1 MYISKLYI
9 HGFKSFLNKT
19 NLKFGEGITT
29 VIGPNG
35 CGKTNIV
42 DAIRWILGEQKQSVL
57 RSTRMEDIIFN
68 GTKNHKP
75 LGFCEVSLTIHNNR
89 GVLPIEYDEVE
100 VTRRVYR
107 SGESEYLLNKAP
119 CRLKDITEL
128 FIDTGMGAHAYSVM
142 ELKMVDTIL
151 SYNPADRRSMFEEA
165 AGVKYYKKQRRST
178 FRQLETTLNDLA
190 RVKDI
195 LTEVNDKV
203 RSLGLQLKR
212 FERHKK
218 LALKLKSSEILL
230 AQIQTQILNEAE
242 LPINQKLNDVRNR
255 HLTLSGQ
262 LTLDESLIS
271 QNKKRF
277 EDQKLILENMNRQI
291 SETDHELR
299 SLNDKILVWTEQKKS
314 TESRILQ
321 ITDEKILNEDRKNSL
336 ISQIHDIQNTMK
348 NLQPQMDEYK
358 NNYDNLTSELQI
370 INDNLKSHDQ
380 TQNKIKFQLD
390 KNTRSLYN
398 SQAEL
403 NQVKSNLSI
412 NSDHMNQ
419 QHILKEESIDLLGKL
434 QFELE
439 EISGKI
445 KKQEK
450 INSTL
455 SLELESREEKRSL
468 YEDELFSKKEKL
480 LQCDVDLKNEN
491 NRLQFF
497 KELILKNEG
506 ISDGAK
512 YVLSNKNKFD
522 GVIGTVSDIISV
534 DEKYR
539 KVIEIGLGSTSE
551 YVIIDTYKNAINIV
565 NFIRE
570 QGNLSINII
579 PLDRIPYLEQTKSNN
594 NIQSAITKIGCD
606 GKYKPLMSF
615 LLKDLIIIESEAQI
629 VSSRKTFGSHTN
641 FVTLA
646 GEYFG
651 SNNTIKIISQ
661 KKGST
666 LGRQNQISEIERN
679 IISLEKS
686 NSHIAQQIKKTESNA
701 NKLIKYIDQSLASLD
716 VQIKSLQSLESQRNN
731 ISYDINHNVKSIKK
745 IDEEILATINKNEEL
760 ISNHSSLTKTTD
772 SLKIQNVDIQK
783 ELNQKESALNSLRI
797 NQNNVQ
803 QTVQDAWVKLIEIK
817 KECEGYEYRIKS
829 STQQQTDLDNQS
841 QRINKEVK
849 ECKFSIT
856 KLTSDLENA
865 DKNKNETNI
874 LKNEQLDNKIV
885 IESDYNKFYEEMEG
899 LQEGIRDQQ
908 KVKERN
914 IFEIQEYEIKLAEIQ
929 KEKQLIEQR
938 IRDKHDS
945 DIPVEV
951 LILEEL
957 NESELRD
964 SIDTIDRSIQR
975 IGPVNMAVS
984 EEFDQETGRLE
995 FLTVQHDDLVES
1007 EITLKETISKIDEE
1021 VKTKFLKV
1029 FEEIRVNFN
1038 KTYAMFFEGGTAD
1051 IRLIGDEDP
1060 LESDIVITAKPP
1072 GKRTQTIRMLSAG
1085 EKSLTA
1091 IALLFAIYLVKPSPF
1106 CILDEVDAPL
1116 DDTNIGKFTKV
1127 LKEFSKNTQFI
1138 IVTHN
1143 KLTMDK
1149 SDYLYGVTQEEDGV
1163 SSIVSVKFSSTDK
1176 SSQIS
1181 LT

>member
-1 MYISKLYI
+1 M
-9 HGFKSFLNKT
+9 
-19 NLKFGEGITT
+19 
-29 VIGPNG
+29 
-35 CGKTNIV
+35 
-42 DAIRWILGEQKQSVL
+42 
-57 RSTRMEDIIFN
+57 
-68 GTKNHKP
+68 
-75 LGFCEVSLTIHNNR
+75 
-89 GVLPIEYDEVE
+89 
-100 VTRRVYR
+100 
-107 SGESEYLLNKAP
+107 
-119 CRLKDITEL
+119 
-128 FIDTGMGAHAYSVM
+128 
-142 ELKMVDTIL
+142 
-151 SYNPADRRSMFEEA
+151 
-165 AGVKYYKKQRRST
+165 
-178 FRQLETTLNDLA
+178 
-190 RVKDI
+190 
-195 LTEVNDKV
+195 
-203 RSLGLQLKR
+203 
-212 FERHKK
+212 
-218 LALKLKSSEILL
+218 
-230 AQIQTQILNEAE
+230 NEAE
-242 LPINQKLNDVRNR
+242 QPINQKLNDVRNR

-291 SETDHELR
+291 SDTDQELR

-314 TESRILQ
+314 TESRVLQ

-336 ISQIHDIQNTMK
+336 ISQIQDIQYTMK
-348 NLQPQMDEYK
+348 DLQPQIDEYK
-358 NNYDNLTSELQI
+358 DNYDQLTSELQI

-380 TQNKIKFQLD
+380 AQNKIKFQLD
-390 KNTRSLYN
+390 KNTRSLYT
-398 SQAEL
+398 SQAEF
-403 NQVKSNLSI
+403 NQVKTNLSL

-419 QHILKEESIDLLGKL
+419 QHVLKEESIDLLGKL

-450 INSTL
+450 INSTI
-455 SLELESREEKRSL
+455 SLELESQEEKRSL
-468 YEDELFSKKEKL
+468 YEDDLFSKKEKL
-480 LQCDVDLKNEN
+480 LQSDVDLKNEN

-512 YVLSNKNKFD
+512 YVLSNKKKFN

-551 YVIIDTYKNAINIV
+551 YVLIDTHKNAIDIV

-579 PLDRIPYLEQTKSNN
+579 PLDRIPSLEQTTLNN
-594 NIQSAITKIGCD
+594 NDQSAITKIECD
-606 GKYKPLMSF
+606 DKYKPLIFF
-615 LLKDLIIIESEAQI
+615 LLKDLIIIESVAQL
-629 VSSRKTFGSHTN
+629 VSSRKSFGCHID

-666 LGRQNQISEIERN
+666 LGRQNQISEIEKN
-679 IISLEKS
+679 IIVLERS
-686 NSHIAQQIKKTESNA
+686 NNRIAQQIRKTENDA
-701 NKLIKYIDQSLASLD
+701 NKLIKFIDQSLASLD
-716 VQIKSLQSLESQRNN
+716 IQIKSLQSLETQKNN
-731 ISYDINHNVKSIKK
+731 ISYDIKHNVKNIER
-745 IDEEILATINKNEEL
+745 IDDEILAAITKNEEF
-760 ISNHSSLTKTTD
+760 ISKHAVLTKLTD
-772 SLKIQNVDIQK
+772 SLTEENSNIQS
-783 ELNQKESALNSLRI
+783 EMNQKESALNSLRI

-829 STQQQTDLDNQS
+829 STQQQTDLDIQS
-841 QRINKEVK
+841 QRINSEVE
-849 ECKFSIT
+849 ECKYFIT

-865 DKNKNETNI
+865 DKKKNEINI

-885 IESDYNKFYEEMEG
+885 IESDYNKYYEEMEG

-914 IFEIQEYEIKLAEIQ
+914 IFEIQEYEIRLAEIQ

-938 IRDKHDS
+938 IRDKHES
-945 DIPVEV
+945 DIPTEV
-951 LILEEL
+951 LNLEEL
-957 NESELRD
+957 NKSELRD
-964 SIDTIDRSIQR
+964 SIDSIDRSIQR

-984 EEFDQETGRLE
+984 EEYEQESGRLE
-995 FLTVQHDDLVES
+995 FLTGQHDDLVES
-1007 EITLKETISKIDEE
+1007 EITLKETISKIDKE

-1029 FEEIRVNFN
+1029 FEEIRVNFS

-1116 DDTNIGKFTKV
+1116 DDTNIGK
-1127 LKEFSKNTQFI
+1127 
-1138 IVTHN
+1138 
-1143 KLTMDK
+1143 
-1149 SDYLYGVTQEEDGV
+1149 
-1163 SSIVSVKFSSTDK
+1163 
-1176 SSQIS
+1176 
-1181 LT
+1181 

>member
-19 NLKFGEGITT
+19 NLQFGEGITT

-68 GTKNHKP
+68 GTKHHKP

-107 SGESEYLLNKAP
+107 SGESEYLLNKVP

-165 AGVKYYKKQRRST
+165 AGVKHYKKQRRST
-178 FRQLETTLNDLA
+178 FRQLETTLNDLS

-195 LTEVNDKV
+195 LSEVNDKV

-230 AQIQTQILNEAE
+230 AQIQTQILNETE
-242 LPINQKLNDVRNR
+242 IPINQKLNEVRNR

-277 EDQKLILENMNRQI
+277 EDQKLILENMNKEI
-291 SETDHELR
+291 SDTDRELR

-314 TESRILQ
+314 NESRILQ

-336 ISQIHDIQNTMK
+336 VSQIQDIQKTMK
-348 NLQPQMDEYK
+348 ELQPKIDEYK
-358 NNYDNLTSELQI
+358 NNYEQLTSELQI

-380 TQNKIKFQLD
+380 AQNKIKYKLD
-390 KNTRSLYN
+390 ANTRSLYN

-403 NQVKSNLSI
+403 SQVKSNLSI
-412 NSDHMNQ
+412 NSEDINRKHVV
-419 QHILKEESIDLLGKL
+419 KEESIDLLGKL

-445 KKQEK
+445 KKQER

-455 SLELESREEKRSL
+455 SIELESQEEKRSVF
-468 YEDELFSKKEKL
+468 EDDLFTKKEQL
-480 LQCDVDLKNEN
+480 LQYNVDLKNEI

-497 KELILKNEG
+497 KELVLKNEG

-512 YVLSNKNKFD
+512 YILSNKNKFD

-551 YVIIDTYKNAINIV
+551 YIITDTYKNALKILT
-565 NFIRE
+565 FIRE

-579 PLDRIPYLEQTKSNN
+579 PLDRMPALDQHTTKNET
-594 NIQSAITKIGCD
+594 QSAITKIKCD
-606 GKYKPLMSF
+606 NEYKPLMNF
-615 LLKDLIIIESEAQI
+615 LLKNLVLIESEAQLI
-629 VSSRKTFGSHTN
+629 SSKKSFGDHID
-641 FVTLA
+641 FVTLS

-651 SNNTIKIISQ
+651 ANNTIKILSR

-666 LGRQNQISEIERN
+666 LGRRTQISEIEKK
-679 IISLEKS
+679 IAKLEKA
-686 NSHIAQQIKKTESNA
+686 NDQITKEINRTESDA
-701 NKLIKYIDQSLASLD
+701 NKLAKYIDQSMASLD
-716 VQIKSLQSLESQRNN
+716 GQIKTLQSLESKKNN
-731 ISYDINHNVKSIKK
+731 ISYDIKHNVKNIEK
-745 IDEEILATINKNEEL
+745 IDKEIVAANKQNDELINK
-760 ISNHSSLTKTTD
+760 HSDLTKITE
-772 SLKIQNVDIQK
+772 SLKDENTKIQK
-783 ELNQKESALNSLRI
+783 ELNKKESSLISLRV

-817 KECEGYEYRIKS
+817 KECEGYEYRINS
-829 STQQQTDLDNQS
+829 STQQQKDLDIQS
-841 QRINKEVK
+841 ERINNEVE
-849 ECKFSIT
+849 ECKHSIT
-856 KLTSDLENA
+856 KLASDLELA
-865 DKNKNETNI
+865 DIKKNEINI
-874 LKNEQLDNKIV
+874 LKNDQLDNKVV
-885 IESDYNKFYEEMEG
+885 IESDYNKYFEEMEG

-908 KVKERN
+908 KVKEKN
-914 IFEIQEYEIKLAEIQ
+914 IFEIQEYEIKLTEIQ
-929 KEKQLIEQR
+929 KEKQLIQQR
-938 IRDKHDS
+938 IQDKHDS
-945 DIPVEV
+945 EIPAEV
-951 LILEEL
+951 LNLDEL

-964 SIDTIDRSIQR
+964 SIDSIDRSIQR

-984 EEFDQETGRLE
+984 EEFDQESGRLE
-995 FLTVQHDDLVES
+995 FLTGQHDDLVES

-1021 VKTKFLKV
+1021 VKIKFLKV

-1127 LKEFSKNTQFI
+1127 LKEFSKKTQFI

-1163 SSIVSVKFSSTDK
+1163 SSIVSVKFSSAD
-1176 SSQIS
+1176 SDSQIAS
-1181 LT
+1181 T

>member
-1 MYISKLYI
+1 M
-9 HGFKSFLNKT
+9 LN
-19 NLKFGEGITT
+19 L
-29 VIGPNG
+29 
-35 CGKTNIV
+35 
-42 DAIRWILGEQKQSVL
+42 L
-57 RSTRMEDIIFN
+57 RR
-68 GTKNHKP
+68 
-75 LGFCEVSLTIHNNR
+75 
-89 GVLPIEYDEVE
+89 
-100 VTRRVYR
+100 
-107 SGESEYLLNKAP
+107 
-119 CRLKDITEL
+119 
-128 FIDTGMGAHAYSVM
+128 
-142 ELKMVDTIL
+142 
-151 SYNPADRRSMFEEA
+151 
-165 AGVKYYKKQRRST
+165 
-178 FRQLETTLNDLA
+178 
-190 RVKDI
+190 
-195 LTEVNDKV
+195 
-203 RSLGLQLKR
+203 
-212 FERHKK
+212 
-218 LALKLKSSEILL
+218 
-230 AQIQTQILNEAE
+230 
-242 LPINQKLNDVRNR
+242 
-255 HLTLSGQ
+255 
-262 LTLDESLIS
+262 
-271 QNKKRF
+271 
-277 EDQKLILENMNRQI
+277 
-291 SETDHELR
+291 
-299 SLNDKILVWTEQKKS
+299 
-314 TESRILQ
+314 
-321 ITDEKILNEDRKNSL
+321 
-336 ISQIHDIQNTMK
+336 
-348 NLQPQMDEYK
+348 
-358 NNYDNLTSELQI
+358 
-370 INDNLKSHDQ
+370 
-380 TQNKIKFQLD
+380 
-390 KNTRSLYN
+390 
-398 SQAEL
+398 
-403 NQVKSNLSI
+403 
-412 NSDHMNQ
+412 
-419 QHILKEESIDLLGKL
+419 
-434 QFELE
+434 
-439 EISGKI
+439 
-445 KKQEK
+445 
-450 INSTL
+450 
-455 SLELESREEKRSL
+455 
-468 YEDELFSKKEKL
+468 
-480 LQCDVDLKNEN
+480 
-491 NRLQFF
+491 
-497 KELILKNEG
+497 
-506 ISDGAK
+506 
-512 YVLSNKNKFD
+512 
-522 GVIGTVSDIISV
+522 
-534 DEKYR
+534 
-539 KVIEIGLGSTSE
+539 
-551 YVIIDTYKNAINIV
+551 
-565 NFIRE
+565 
-570 QGNLSINII
+570 
-579 PLDRIPYLEQTKSNN
+579 
-594 NIQSAITKIGCD
+594 
-606 GKYKPLMSF
+606 
-615 LLKDLIIIESEAQI
+615 
-629 VSSRKTFGSHTN
+629 
-641 FVTLA
+641 
-646 GEYFG
+646 
-651 SNNTIKIISQ
+651 
-661 KKGST
+661 
-666 LGRQNQISEIERN
+666 
-679 IISLEKS
+679 
-686 NSHIAQQIKKTESNA
+686 
-701 NKLIKYIDQSLASLD
+701 
-716 VQIKSLQSLESQRNN
+716 
-731 ISYDINHNVKSIKK
+731 